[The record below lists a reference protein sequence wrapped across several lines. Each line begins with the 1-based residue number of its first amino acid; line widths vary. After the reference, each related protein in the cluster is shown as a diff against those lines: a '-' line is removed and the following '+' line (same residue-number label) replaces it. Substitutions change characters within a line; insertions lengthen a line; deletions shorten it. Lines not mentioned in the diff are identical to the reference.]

1 MSILEAYNEIQNA
14 AREGRISKIDLIG
27 IGEELISFAIGREVK
42 VSDFQFLKEN
52 VAGGEQ

>member
-42 VSDFQFLKEN
+42 VSDFQFLEEN
-52 VAGGEQ
+52 VAGGDQ